1 MQTQN
6 QPMFDTLCKRRLGK
20 AIAVCEERGNQ
31 YGDTLRNGQWLASR
45 AVARKFNDWGLT
57 ILSIASDTSCARAL
71 SIAGLVDI
79 KYQRFEGG
87 YKVDNLDDGINY
99 SAVLVELMHELELKY
114 GLDDKD
120 DKYPGDK

>member
-1 MQTQN
+1 
-6 QPMFDTLCKRRLGK
+6 MFDDLCKRRLGK
-20 AIAVCEERGNQ
+20 AISVCEQRGEE
-31 YGDTLRNGQWLASR
+31 YGDTLRNGQWLVSR
-45 AVARKFNDWGLT
+45 SVARQLADWGLT
-57 ILSIASDTSCARAL
+57 MGAINVEPSLARAL
-71 SIAGLVDI
+71 AIAGLVDI

-99 SAVLVELMHELELKY
+99 SAVLAELMHELELKY